1 MGEIFTIVER
11 LSSGHTIF
19 YCHRLP
25 FETEVIQF
33 IWHYKLHAVWDGHI
47 LSVIV
52 NLLVQFPIWKPIEYF
67 LCITIKYTH
76 SPFLLCSFTTSEII
90 SGDKCPPPA
99 KNTTENRKIS
109 QKNYFSFCCLTIS
122 RKSNTRTL
130 CDDENN
136 WTFTHV
142 NGTSHQ
148 SNNTMDL
155 IFTPHLVFSEWN
167 FSLNVNPSKPKSFGK
182 EFHC

>member
-76 SPFLLCSFTTSEII
+76 STVFIVLIYNI
-90 SGDKCPPPA
+90 WNNKWWQMPPA
-99 KNTTENRKIS
+99 KRRIQQKTGKLAKKLFFVLLLNYLQKIEHTNIVRRREQLNIHS
-109 QKNYFSFCCLTIS
+109 CERN
-122 RKSNTRTL
+122 KS
-130 CDDENN
+130 
-136 WTFTHV
+136 
-142 NGTSHQ
+142 S
-148 SNNTMDL
+148 
-155 IFTPHLVFSEWN
+155 I
-167 FSLNVNPSKPKSFGK
+167 
-182 EFHC
+182 